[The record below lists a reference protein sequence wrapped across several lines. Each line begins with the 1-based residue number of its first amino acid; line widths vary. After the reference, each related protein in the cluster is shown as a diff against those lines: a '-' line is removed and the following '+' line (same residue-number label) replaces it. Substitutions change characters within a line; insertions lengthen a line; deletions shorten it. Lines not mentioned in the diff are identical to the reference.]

1 MAPNL
6 KNLLGNGSKEREVA
20 DQMRSILY
28 EMQKE
33 RSSFEALVEQAKVT
47 TSRLQLLGE
56 PIEKASG
63 DVDAVTGRL
72 SEAEARLEAIAKLA
86 LTIETLDERAG
97 RLEQNQREA
106 EASVNQ
112 AVTDSQHIRQVLGDL
127 SEKVDLANDLKE
139 RLGSFLEVERP
150 FQQLRGDAA
159 AVRTQVEGSGEQMAR
174 LLEQHGRM
182 LDAHKLAVSKMEAL
196 DRRRDE
202 FSRSLQDKE
211 RRISSVEE
219 AVRSVDGV
227 QHTVSD
233 LKRELTTLK
242 ALGDTVAQKTAA
254 LEAQRE
260 AVERALSRAD
270 HLDQAMKQVD
280 AGVRQQ
286 RENEQSLVALQD
298 HVSTLES
305 LHAAVLERSDEI
317 SQLQREAHEQ
327 TQATRQE
334 LAQARDE
341 MKATVER
348 FDFESRG
355 LESVS
360 QRVADL
366 RAALSEF
373 EQRYKGL
380 AESSHTVGE
389 LQSQTTAVATQLANF
404 SEEFTRVDDEVA
416 KLQGMREELVISQ
429 RVAGQV
435 LERVARIESAQPAVQ
450 AALNDIQGLSGSH
463 VRVKDAHEQMQ
474 LTWAEMARA
483 REAQADTRSWLA
495 SVEQSVQGLREQ
507 AEAVQQLAPSVA
519 GAEAQARRVTE
530 SLDIIESRQ
539 EFAEGIHQRLAELG
553 AASGQLAGKGQ
564 DLQARMDAAEQR
576 FVAFAT
582 HAEEADRLAQSIA
595 TVTSQLQKAEQTT
608 RQVNK
613 KVSAAESRCESVE
626 AMAQQTQ
633 ALKAEIDQRQE
644 SLAEAHQNLQKASD
658 VRQQAAESAEQL
670 QAQAQLLT
678 SSLAAAD
685 QQAAEAQ
692 ALTTKLE
699 ERSNKLRLV
708 EKRLNQFEERLVRW
722 ERVDADVKRSLEQI
736 ASRQSTVEALQ
747 SDLDRMFALVEKTAT
762 DVRTITS
769 EHQGI
774 AESRALL
781 ADVSQQLNDIRDT
794 TGSLDERKRQMTK
807 AEERLARADA
817 LVTNVRSSLEALEGQ
832 KAMVDQAIE
841 KAGSLQFLLKQ
852 AEATIDS
859 LREERKM
866 DARVRAA
873 VAVVRD
879 EEDEQDDEDVARAA

>member
-1 MAPNL
+1 MAPSL
-6 KNLLGNGSKEREVA
+6 KDLLGNGAKDREVA
-20 DQMRSILY
+20 DQMRTLLY

-33 RSSFEALVEQAKVT
+33 RSQFEALVEQAKVT
-47 TSRLQLLGE
+47 TSRLQLLAE

-72 SEAEARLEAIAKLA
+72 SEAEERLEAIAKLA
-86 LTIETLDERAG
+86 LTIETLDVRA
-97 RLEQNQREA
+97 EQFAQQQREA

-112 AVTDSQHIRQVLGDL
+112 AVTDSQHIREVLGEL
-127 SEKVDLANDLKE
+127 SSKMDMASELKE
-139 RLGSFLEVERP
+139 RLGTFLEVERP
-150 FQQLRGDAA
+150 FQQLKGDADGI
-159 AVRTQVEGSGEQMAR
+159 RTQVESTSEQMAR
-174 LLEQHGRM
+174 LHEQHGRM
-182 LDAHKLAVSKMEAL
+182 LDAHKLAVTKMEAL

-242 ALGDTVAQKTAA
+242 ALGDTVAQKTAT

-270 HLDQAMKQVD
+270 NLDQTMRQVD

-286 RENEQSLVALQD
+286 QENEKSLNTLQDSVASLQSL
-298 HVSTLES
+298 HE
-305 LHAAVLERSDEI
+305 AVLERSTEI

-327 TQATRQE
+327 TQATRAE
-334 LAQARDE
+334 LALARDE

-366 RAALSEF
+366 RGALSEF
-373 EQRYKGL
+373 EHRYKGL

-389 LQSQTTAVATQLANF
+389 LQTQTAAVATQLTNF
-404 SEEFTRVDDEVA
+404 AEEFTRVDDEVA
-416 KLQGMREELVISQ
+416 KLRGMRTELVNSQ
-429 RVAGQV
+429 RIAGEV
-435 LERVARIESAQPAVQ
+435 LARVEKIECAQPAVQ
-450 AALNDIQGLSGSH
+450 NALRDIEGLTGTH
-463 VRVKDAHEQMQ
+463 TRVKDAHEQMQ
-474 LTWAEMARA
+474 LAWTEMTRV
-483 REAQADTRSWLA
+483 RETQSETRGWLTN
-495 SVEQSVQGLREQ
+495 VEQSVNALRDQVSALTQMTPIVET
-507 AEAVQQLAPSVA
+507 AEAH
-519 GAEAQARRVTE
+519 ARRVTE
-530 SLDIIESRQ
+530 SLDVIESRQ
-539 EFAEGIHQRLAELG
+539 QFVEGLHQRLAELG
-553 AASGQLAGKGQ
+553 ALSGQLQDKGNQ
-564 DLQARMDAAEQR
+564 LQARMDAAEQR
-576 FVAFAT
+576 FVAFA
-582 HAEEADRLAQSIA
+582 AQSEEAEQLGKSIA
-595 TVTSQLQKAEQTT
+595 AVGAQVQKADQTT
-608 RQVNK
+608 K
-613 KVSAAESRCESVE
+613 KVNQQVAAAAARCESVE
-626 AMAQQTQ
+626 ALAQQTR
-633 ALKAEIDQRQE
+633 ALKGEIDQRQTA
-644 SLAEAHQNLQKASD
+644 LAEAQQNLQQASEL
-658 VRQQAAESAEQL
+658 REQAAESAEAL
-670 QAQAQLLT
+670 QARTEQLAA
-678 SSLAAAD
+678 SLDAAD
-685 QQAAEAQ
+685 QQASAAQ
-692 ALTTKLE
+692 VMTAKLE
-699 ERSNKLRLV
+699 ERSNKLRSV

-722 ERVDADVKRSLEQI
+722 EHVDADVKRSLEQI
-736 ASRQSTVEALQ
+736 AARQSTVEALQ
-747 SDLDRMFALVEKTAT
+747 TDLDRMFALVEKTAV

-781 ADVSQQLNDIRDT
+781 ADVTVQLNEIRDT
-794 TGSLDERKRQMTK
+794 TGSLDERKRQMAK

-817 LVTNVRSSLEALEGQ
+817 LVTDVRSSLAALEGQ

-852 AEATIDS
+852 AEATIES

-873 VAVVRD
+873 VAVVNDEDDED
-879 EEDEQDDEDVARAA
+879 EEDIARAA

>member
-6 KNLLGNGSKEREVA
+6 KNLLGNGSKDREVA
-20 DQMRSILY
+20 DQMRTILY

-33 RSSFEALVEQAKVT
+33 RSNFEALVEQAKVT
-47 TSRLQLLGE
+47 TSRLQLLEE
-56 PIEKASG
+56 PIVKASG
-63 DVDAVTGRL
+63 EVDAVTSRL
-72 SEAEARLEAIAKLA
+72 SEAEQRLDAIAKLA
-86 LTIETLDERAG
+86 LTIETLDERAE

-106 EASVNQ
+106 EASVTQ
-112 AVTDSQHIRQVLGDL
+112 AVTDSQHIRQVLGEL
-127 SEKVDLANDLKE
+127 SDKVDMANDLKE

-150 FQQLRGDAA
+150 FQQLRGDADTI
-159 AVRTQVEGSGEQMAR
+159 RTQVEGSGEQMAR
-174 LLEQHGRM
+174 LQEQQGRM

-260 AVERALSRAD
+260 AVERAISRAD
-270 HLDQAMKQVD
+270 HLDQAMKQID

-305 LHAAVLERSDEI
+305 LHTAVLERSNEI

-334 LAQARDE
+334 LMQARDE

-366 RAALSEF
+366 RGALSEF
-373 EQRYKGL
+373 ESRYKGL

-389 LQSQTTAVATQLANF
+389 LQSQTNTVASQLATF
-404 SEEFTRVDDEVA
+404 ADEFTRVDDEVA
-416 KLQGMREELVISQ
+416 KLRGMREELVTSQ
-429 RVAGQV
+429 KVAGQV

-450 AALNDIQGLSGSH
+450 AALNDIQGLSGTH

-483 REAQADTRSWLA
+483 REAQADTRTWLTT
-495 SVEQSVQGLREQ
+495 VEQSVHTLREQ

-519 GAEAQARRVTE
+519 AAETQARRVTD
-530 SLDIIESRQ
+530 SLQQIESRQ
-539 EFAEGIHQRLAELG
+539 EFAEALHQRLAELG
-553 AASGQLAGKGQ
+553 AATGQLAEQGQ
-564 DLQARMDAAEQR
+564 ELQARMDAAEQR
-576 FVAFAT
+576 FVAFAS

-595 TVTSQLQKAEQTT
+595 SVTGQVHKAEQAT
-608 RQVNK
+608 RQVSK

-626 AMAQQTQ
+626 LLSQQTQ
-633 ALKAEIDQRQE
+633 ALKAEIDQRQQ
-644 SLAEAHQNLQKASD
+644 SLAEAHQNLQKASEL
-658 VRQQAAESAEQL
+658 RQEAAESAAQL
-670 QAQAQLLT
+670 EAQAQLLA

-692 ALTTKLE
+692 ALTTTLE
-699 ERSNKLRLV
+699 ERSNKLRAV

-736 ASRQSTVEALQ
+736 ASRQNTVEALQ

-817 LVTNVRSSLEALEGQ
+817 LVTDVRSSLEALEGQ

-841 KAGSLQFLLKQ
+841 KAGSLQYLLKQ
-852 AEATIDS
+852 AEATIES
-859 LREERKM
+859 LRDERKLG
-866 DARVRAA
+866 ARVRAA

-879 EEDEQDDEDVARAA
+879 EDEDCQDEDVSRAA